1 MGRLHQL
8 EKEEGPL
15 SVYRQMLL
23 KKQAAAVAGMGSNAQ
38 TLVTADRVAEDD
50 QAQYSHE
57 EAVALKLNG
66 FEYMQWRQIQEAL
79 DRLESGGYGICLG
92 CEERIPT
99 KRLHALPW
107 AKYCVQCQEKFA
119 NDSWESA
126 AAGRRSVA
134 WPI

>member
-1 MGRLHQL
+1 MGRLQRV

-23 KKQAAAVAGMGSNAQ
+23 KKRAAAVAGMGMNAQ
-38 TLVTADRVAEDD
+38 SLVAADRIPEDD
-50 QAQYSHE
+50 QAQYSHG

-66 FEYMQWRQIQEAL
+66 FEYMQLRQIQEAL
-79 DRLESGGYGICLG
+79 DRLESGGYGICLC

-107 AKYCVQCQEKFA
+107 AKYCVACQEKLA
-119 NDSWESA
+119 GDSWDGAES
-126 AAGRRSVA
+126 VD
-134 WPI
+134 